1 MQPITQASL
10 DPNMKDIKHL
20 RADQEFCGVIGCL
33 GLVTLKTPG
42 TNRLLGGEPAFPWVA
57 CRCFLTRGKRPRYRW
72 LNRAWNLLTRCQSSV
87 EQQRSRRS
95 WWTFRVASAD
105 RSRSKSDGAVFGH
118 QVNALGSSLSV
129 VLWFGVRGDRLV
141 SAYWGSRSPLQ

>member
-72 LNRAWNLLTRCQSSV
+72 LNRAWNLLTRCQSSM
-87 EQQRSRRS
+87 EQQRSRGVGGLSGLPVLTGRE
-95 WWTFRVASAD
+95 ASRMA
-105 RSRSKSDGAVFGH
+105 RF
-118 QVNALGSSLSV
+118 
-129 VLWFGVRGDRLV
+129 
-141 SAYWGSRSPLQ
+141 SATK